1 MHALK
6 YVSSMQFWLNKLT
19 KNMSF
24 TIQVNNT
31 PIEVQEGEILLNTL
45 RRNGIKIP
53 TLCYMPG
60 FTPSGA
66 CRLCVVE
73 VEGKRDLVTSCAYPV
88 EPGMVVKTNST
99 RVNKAKKSLV
109 EMLLSNHPDDC
120 LYCERNGNCELQ
132 WLAEEMNIKERKYFS
147 HKKTEKRDHS
157 SPSVY
162 RDPAKCI
169 LCNRCVRICEE
180 VQLVTAIEFIS
191 RGNKTTVNSAFNK
204 GLNISSCINCGQCI
218 MVCPTGALVDIS
230 HIEKV
235 QTAIESTKKYP
246 VAFLSPAFVASV
258 ADHFNI
264 KTSDQPAGYI
274 ISALRTMGFRKVYD
288 QGWANDLNV
297 YLEAKLLIE
306 RSTRKLVTPMLSS
319 CCPAWIKYAEE
330 FSPEIITDISIAK
343 SPQQLMGYLVKNE
356 GNAEADNESRQL
368 YTVSLMAC
376 VANKFEA
383 SREENTRKGVS
394 EIDATLTVREF
405 IKMLRSYGIN
415 ITRLEPAQPDSP
427 FNISSAAGYQMSYTG
442 GKAEAIA
449 LQLNQIINGDRKTGF
464 KFTPP
469 KNPGSKKEVKIKIGK
484 QEFGF
489 AWVSGI
495 AEAQKY
501 LDLLKAEKR
510 NDIHFVEIMAC
521 QGGCAGG
528 GGQPIFYFQDKH
540 RTRKKISQ
548 ELEKNTKIR
557 NSAENIQMIEFVK
570 SKYDSKENLS
580 RLHTHFKK
588 RDVLK

>member
-1 MHALK
+1 
-6 YVSSMQFWLNKLT
+6 
-19 KNMSF
+19 MSF

-31 PIEVQEGEILLNTL
+31 PIEVQEGEILLNAL

-88 EPGMVVKTNST
+88 EPDMVVKTNSI

-147 HKKTEKRDHS
+147 QKKSEQRDHS

-169 LCNRCVRICEE
+169 LCSRCVRVCEE
-180 VQLVTAIEFIS
+180 VQLVTAIEFVS

-230 HIEKV
+230 HIEKI
-235 QTAIESTKKYP
+235 QTALGSTKKYP
-246 VAFLSPAFVASV
+246 VALLSPAFVASV

-264 KTSDQPAGYI
+264 KPTENPAGLI
-274 ISALRTMGFRKVYD
+274 IAALRSMGFRKIYD
-288 QGWANDLNV
+288 LGWANDLNI
-297 YLEAKLLIE
+297 YLEAQLLLD
-306 RSTRKLVTPMLSS
+306 RSLTRPDTPMLSS

-330 FSPEIITDISIAK
+330 FTPEIIADISISK
-343 SPQQLMGYLVKNE
+343 SPQQLMGYLVKNQE
-356 GNAEADNESRQL
+356 NTEAINESRQL

-376 VANKFEA
+376 VANKYES

-415 ITRLEPAQPDSP
+415 ITRLEPGVSDSP
-427 FNISSAAGYQMSYTG
+427 FNSSSAAGYQMAYSG
-442 GKAEAIA
+442 GKAEAVA
-449 LQLNQIINGDRKTGF
+449 FQLNQIINGDKKTGF

-469 KNPGSKKEVKIKIGK
+469 KNPGSRKEVKVKIGN

-489 AWVSGI
+489 AWVNGI
-495 AEAQKY
+495 ADAQKY
-501 LDLLKAEKR
+501 FDMLKAEKR
-510 NDIHFVEIMAC
+510 TDIHYVEVMAC

-528 GGQPIFYFQDKH
+528 GGQPVYYFLDKH
-540 RTRKKISQ
+540 RTRKKTSQ
-548 ELEKNTKIR
+548 EMEKNCKLKT
-557 NSAENIQMIEFVK
+557 SAQNMQMIEFIKAGSK
-570 SKYDSKENLS
+570 SKEKLTG
-580 RLHTHFKK
+580 LHTHFTK
-588 RDVLK
+588 RNVVK

>member
-1 MHALK
+1 
-6 YVSSMQFWLNKLT
+6 
-19 KNMSF
+19 MSF
-24 TIQVNNT
+24 NIQVNNK
-31 PIEVQEGEILLNTL
+31 PVEVHEGEILLNAL

-53 TLCYMPG
+53 TLCYMHG

-73 VEGKRDLVTSCAYPV
+73 IDGKRDLVTSCAYPV
-88 EPGMVVKTNST
+88 EPEMVVKTNSA
-99 RVNKAKKSLV
+99 RVIKARKSLV

-147 HKKTEKRDHS
+147 SKRSDKRDHS

-169 LCNRCVRICEE
+169 LCSRCVRVCEE

-191 RGNKTTVNSAFNK
+191 RADKTSVNSAFSK

-235 QTAIESTKKYP
+235 QSALASDKKYP

-258 ADHFNI
+258 SDHFNL
-264 KTSDQPAGYI
+264 KPSDKPAGLI
-274 ISALRTMGFRKVYD
+274 IAALKNMGFRKVYD
-288 QGWANDLNV
+288 LGWAVDMNIH
-297 YLEAKLLIE
+297 LEASLLLE
-306 RSTRKLVTPMLSS
+306 RSKKKDTVTPLFSS

-330 FSPEIITDISIAK
+330 FVPEMISDISTVK
-343 SPQQLMGYLVKNE
+343 SPQQLMGYIVKNHE
-356 GNAEADNESRQL
+356 KAEAEKKKQQL

-376 VANKFEA
+376 VANKFEG
-383 SREENTRKGVS
+383 SREGNTRKGES
-394 EIDATLTVREF
+394 EVDATLTIREF
-405 IKMLRSYGIN
+405 LKMLRSYGIN
-415 ITRLEPAQPDSP
+415 LLRFDPVIADNP
-427 FNISSAAGYQMSYTG
+427 FDHSSAAGYQVSYSG
-442 GKAEAIA
+442 GKAEAVA
-449 LQLNQIINGDRKTGF
+449 MHLNHLINGEKKNGP

-469 KNPGSKKEVKIKIGK
+469 KNPGSKKEVKLSIGK

-495 AEAQKY
+495 GEAQKY
-501 LDLLKAEKR
+501 FDQLVTEKR
-510 NDIHFVEIMAC
+510 KDIHYVEVMAC
-521 QGGCAGG
+521 PGGCAGG
-528 GGQPIFYFQDKH
+528 GGQPVYYFQDKH
-540 RTRKKISQ
+540 KARKKTGQ
-548 ELEKNTKIR
+548 DLEKSLKSR
-557 NSAENIQMIEFVK
+557 KPSQNIHMLEYLNVRLAR
-570 SKYDSKENLS
+570 KEEKNVLQT
-580 RLHTHFKK
+580 RFKQ
-588 RDVLK
+588 RDVIK

>member
-1 MHALK
+1 
-6 YVSSMQFWLNKLT
+6 
-19 KNMSF
+19 MSF
-24 TIQVNNT
+24 IIHVNNT
-31 PIEVQEGEILLNTL
+31 PIEAKEGEILLDVL

-73 VEGKRDLVTSCAYPV
+73 MEGKRDLITSCSYPV
-88 EPGMVVKTNST
+88 EEEMVVKTNSH
-99 RVNKAKKSLV
+99 RVMKAKKSLV

-147 HKKTEKRDHS
+147 EKKTDKRDHS

-169 LCNRCVRICEE
+169 LCNRCVRVCEE

-218 MVCPTGALVDIS
+218 MVCPTGALIDIS

-235 QTAIESTKKYP
+235 QSALTGTKKYP
-246 VAFLSPAFVASV
+246 VALVSPAFVASI
-258 ADHFNI
+258 AEHLNL
-264 KTSDQPAGYI
+264 KPSDKPAGLI
-274 ISALRTMGFRKVYD
+274 TAALHKIGFKKVF
-288 QGWANDLNV
+288 DLGFSSDMNV
-297 YLEAKLLIE
+297 KMEAMLLKERAEKKIE
-306 RSTRKLVTPMLSS
+306 KPIFSS

-330 FSPEIITDISIAK
+330 FVPEMISDISTAK
-343 SPQQLMGYLVKNE
+343 SPQQILGHLVKNH
-356 GNAEADNESRQL
+356 DNVTPDDPVRQL
-368 YTVSLMAC
+368 YTVSFMAC

-383 SREENTRKGVS
+383 SREENTHKGIS

-405 IKMLRSYGIN
+405 NKMLRSFGIN
-415 ITRLEPAQPDSP
+415 ILRLEPAKFDLP
-427 FNISSAAGYQMSYTG
+427 FNLGSNAGLKMSYSG
-442 GKAEAIA
+442 GKAEAVA
-449 LQLNQIINGDRKTGF
+449 VELNNIINDARSNI

-469 KNPGSKKEVKIKIGK
+469 KNPGSKKEVKVQIGK

-501 LDLLKAEKR
+501 FDELKTANRK
-510 NDIHFVEIMAC
+510 DIHYVEVMAC

-528 GGQPIFYFQDKH
+528 GGQPIHWSYEKPKQ
-540 RTRKKISQ
+540 RKKSAQ
-548 ELEKNTKIR
+548 ELEKNIKIHSPSQ
-557 NSAENIQMIEFVK
+557 NTIMEEHLLKFFSSGDDLK
-570 SKYDSKENLS
+570 T
-580 RLHTHFKK
+580 LHTRFKK
-588 RDVLK
+588 REVLK

>member
-1 MHALK
+1 
-6 YVSSMQFWLNKLT
+6 
-19 KNMSF
+19 
-24 TIQVNNT
+24 
-31 PIEVQEGEILLNTL
+31 
-45 RRNGIKIP
+45 
-53 TLCYMPG
+53 
-60 FTPSGA
+60 
-66 CRLCVVE
+66 
-73 VEGKRDLVTSCAYPV
+73 RDLVTSCAYPV
-88 EPGMVVKTNST
+88 EPGMVVKTNSI

-147 HKKTEKRDHS
+147 QKKSEQRDHS

-169 LCNRCVRICEE
+169 LCSRCVRVCEE
-180 VQLVTAIEFIS
+180 VQLVTAIEFVS

-230 HIEKV
+230 HIEKI
-235 QTAIESTKKYP
+235 QTALGSTKKYP
-246 VAFLSPAFVASV
+246 VALLSPAFVASV

-264 KTSDQPAGYI
+264 KPAEKPAGLI
-274 ISALRTMGFRKVYD
+274 IAALRSMGFRKVYD
-288 QGWANDLNV
+288 LGWAHDLNI
-297 YLEAKLLIE
+297 YLEAQLLFE
-306 RSTRKLVTPMLSS
+306 RSLTRPVTPMLSS

-330 FSPEIITDISIAK
+330 FTPEMIAYISTAK
-343 SPQQLMGYLVKNE
+343 SPQQLMGYLVKNQE
-356 GNAEADNESRQL
+356 NAEATNESRQL

-376 VANKFEA
+376 VANKFES

-405 IKMLRSYGIN
+405 IKILRSYGMN
-415 ITRLEPAQPDSP
+415 ITRLEPGVSDSP
-427 FNISSAAGYQMSYTG
+427 FNISSAAGYQMAYSG

-449 LQLNQIINGDRKTGF
+449 VQLNQIINGDKKTEF

-469 KNPGSKKEVKIKIGK
+469 KNPGSKKEVKVKIGK

-495 AEAQKY
+495 TEAQKY
-501 LDLLKAEKR
+501 LDSLKAEKR
-510 NDIHFVEIMAC
+510 TDIQFVEVMAC

-528 GGQPIFYFQDKH
+528 GGQPVYYFHDKH

-548 ELEKNTKIR
+548 ELEKSCKLKFSAQNT
-557 NSAENIQMIEFVK
+557 QMIEFIK
-570 SKYDSKENLS
+570 SGFNKKEELTG
-580 RLHTHFKK
+580 LHTHFKK
-588 RDVLK
+588 RNVVK

>member
-1 MHALK
+1 
-6 YVSSMQFWLNKLT
+6 MQFWLNKLT
-19 KNMSF
+19 NNMSL
-24 TIQVNNT
+24 TIQVNNI
-31 PIEVQEGEILLNTL
+31 PIEVQEGEILLNAL

-88 EPGMVVKTNST
+88 EPGMVVKTNSM

-147 HKKTEKRDHS
+147 QKKTEKRDHS

-169 LCNRCVRICEE
+169 LCSRCVRVCEE

-191 RGNKTTVNSAFNK
+191 RANKTTVNSAFNK

-235 QTAIESTKKYP
+235 ETALGSAKKYP

-264 KTSDQPAGYI
+264 KPSEKPAGLI
-274 ISALRTMGFRKVYD
+274 ISALQSIGFRKVYD
-288 QGWANDLNV
+288 LGWAHDLNI
-297 YLEAKLLIE
+297 YLEAQLLLE
-306 RSTRKLVTPMLSS
+306 RSLNRPVAPMFSS

-330 FSPEIITDISIAK
+330 FTPEMIADISTAK
-343 SPQQLMGYLVKNE
+343 SPQQLMGYLVKNQE
-356 GNAEADNESRQL
+356 NTEAINEAKQVYS
-368 YTVSLMAC
+368 VSLMAC
-376 VANKFEA
+376 VANKFES

-415 ITRLEPAQPDSP
+415 ITRLDPAAPDGP
-427 FNISSAAGYQMSYTG
+427 FDISSAAGYQMSYSG
-442 GKAEAIA
+442 GKAEAVA
-449 LQLNQIINGDRKTGF
+449 VQLNQIISGDKKTGF

-501 LDLLKAEKR
+501 FDLLKAEKR
-510 NDIHFVEIMAC
+510 TDIHFVEVMAC
-521 QGGCAGG
+521 PGGCAGG
-528 GGQPIFYFQDKH
+528 GGQPVYYFHDKH
-540 RTRKKISQ
+540 RTRKKTSQ
-548 ELEKNTKIR
+548 ELEKNCKIKTSPQ
-557 NSAENIQMIEFVK
+557 NTQMIDFVNSDYK
-570 SKYDSKENLS
+570 NKEKIVS
-580 RLHTHFKK
+580 LHTRFK
-588 RDVLK
+588 RRNVLK